1 MKCGIIKDLLPSYID
16 ELTSEDSNQAIEK
29 HLKICDECQRYYKSM
44 RPERTSL
51 SEEFVDFT
59 DEKIESAGVY
69 HKVDTNEIQ
78 VLKSF
83 RRKRG
88 SLIALLCACLAAIV
102 ALVVIISL
110 GIVTMT
116 IPYEKAQPQVEI
128 SEQTAVETYYVGS
141 EEHNYYWHGIKTDY
155 KVAMLNHFGENHE
168 VHQLTINDEEKLVIL
183 ISGHTTVKEYLKNKE
198 VLGDEDLAE
207 HTGSTWGGNNEIFDF
222 NEVDLVYYLDKN
234 VERTKSMSEE
244 EVLAWIEEYG
254 HLVWNKASE

>member
-44 RPERTSL
+44 CPEKKMSD
-51 SEEFVDFT
+51 EFVDFT
-59 DEKIESAGVY
+59 DEKIESAGIY
-69 HKVDTNEIQ
+69 HKMDTNEIQ

-83 RRKRG
+83 KRKRG

-102 ALVVIISL
+102 LLVVIISL
-110 GIVTMT
+110 GIVTIT

-141 EEHNYYWHGIKTDY
+141 KEHNFYWHGIKTDY
-155 KVAMLNHFGENHE
+155 KVPILNYLGENQE
-168 VHQLTINDEEKLVIL
+168 VHRLTIDGEEKLVIL
-183 ISGHTTVKEYLKNKE
+183 ISAHTTVKEYLKNKD

-207 HTGSTWGGNNEIFDF
+207 HTGSAWGGNNEIYDF
-222 NEVDLVYYLDKN
+222 NDVDLVYYLDKN

-244 EVLAWIEEYG
+244 EVLAYMEEYG